1 MGRKNRTPENQVTDV
16 NSQEYWDQVL
26 ASQGMPADLPSDS
39 QGLKDAGHKG
49 HRVVSFEA
57 QRDRIFYLQE
67 ELDKEVTFE
76 NQHPSALPVSRCGLP
91 PCLRVRNGRDGS

>member
-1 MGRKNRTPENQVTDV
+1 MGRKNRTPENPVTGL
-16 NSQEYWDQVL
+16 NSQKQWDDKL
-26 ASQGMPADLPSDS
+26 AGEGMPPELESTAE
-39 QGLKDAGHKG
+39 GLRKAGHKG
-49 HRVVSFEA
+49 QRVVSFEA
-57 QRDRIFYLQE
+57 ERDRIFYLQE